1 MKVIVVGGG
10 AAGMMSAITS
20 AKEGNEVTLLEK
32 THSCGNK
39 LKITGKG
46 RCNITFE
53 GDMETFQKN
62 VVRNNKFMYSSF
74 MNYTNYDVLEYF
86 NSLGVETKLERGGRY
101 FPVSDKAEDVVKAL
115 KMDLKRFNVKI
126 EYDTYLKELVVNNG
140 VLEKIKTNNG
150 DYMADKYIICTGGK
164 SYKVTGSSGEVF
176 NILKKAGH
184 NIIELKPGLVPLRS
198 MDSVCKD
205 LQGLSLR
212 NVGFK
217 LLDNGKEVYNSFGEM
232 LFAHFGITGPI
243 VLSGSSI
250 LNRIDNIE
258 SKFTNNS
265 ICGIIDLKPALDLEK
280 LDKRIQR
287 DFEKYSNKEFKNSLS
302 DLLPQKLIPVVIRK
316 SKIDPDKKV
325 HQITREERLKLIDCI
340 KNFKININGLLPI
353 DIGIITCGGVD
364 VKEVNPK
371 TMESKIIKNLFFA
384 GEVLDV
390 DAFTGGFNLQIAFST
405 AVAAGKN

>member
-10 AAGMMSAITS
+10 AAGMMAAITS
-20 AKEGNEVTLLEK
+20 AKEGNEVTILEK

-53 GDMETFQKN
+53 GDIETFQKN

-140 VLEKIKTNNG
+140 FLERIKTNNG
-150 DYMADKYIICTGGK
+150 DYVADKFIICTGGK

-176 NILKKAGH
+176 DIIRKAGH
-184 NIIELKPGLVPLRS
+184 NIIELKPGLVPLKS
-198 MDSVCKD
+198 DDISCKE

-217 LLDNGKEVYNSFGEM
+217 LLDNNKEVYNSFGEM

-250 LNRIDNIE
+250 LNRIEDINN
-258 SKFTNNS
+258 KFTNN
-265 ICGIIDLKPALDLEK
+265 
-280 LDKRIQR
+280 
-287 DFEKYSNKEFKNSLS
+287 
-302 DLLPQKLIPVVIRK
+302 
-316 SKIDPDKKV
+316 
-325 HQITREERLKLIDCI
+325 
-340 KNFKININGLLPI
+340 
-353 DIGIITCGGVD
+353 
-364 VKEVNPK
+364 
-371 TMESKIIKNLFFA
+371 
-384 GEVLDV
+384 
-390 DAFTGGFNLQIAFST
+390 
-405 AVAAGKN
+405 

>member
-10 AAGMMSAITS
+10 AAGMMAAITS

-39 LKITGKG
+39 IKITGKG
-46 RCNITFE
+46 RCNITFD

-74 MNYTNYDVLEYF
+74 MNFTNYDVLEYF

-101 FPVSDKAEDVVKAL
+101 FPVSDKAEDIVNAL
-115 KMDLKRFNVKI
+115 KIDLKRFNVKI
-126 EYDTYLKELVVNNG
+126 EYDICLKELVVNNG
-140 VLEKIKTNNG
+140 ILEQIKTSNG
-150 DYMADKYIICTGGK
+150 EYTADKFIICTGGK

-176 NILKKAGH
+176 DILAKAGH
-184 NIIELKPGLVPLRS
+184 NIIELKPGLVPLRCI
-198 MDSVCKD
+198 DNDCKE

-212 NVGFK
+212 NVSFK

-232 LFAHFGITGPI
+232 LFTHFGITGPI

-250 LNRIDNIE
+250 INRIDNIE
-258 SKFTNNS
+258 SKFENKS
-265 ICGIIDLKPALDLEK
+265 ICGVIDLKPALDLEK

-287 DFEKYSNKEFKNSLS
+287 DFEKYTNKEFKNSLN
-302 DLLPQKLIPVVIRK
+302 DLLPQKLIPVIVKR
-316 SKIDPDKKV
+316 SRIDPDKKV
-325 HQITREERLKLIDCI
+325 HQITREERLNLIDCI
-340 KNFKININGLLPI
+340 KKFKLTIVGLLPI
-353 DIGIITCGGVD
+353 DVGIITCGGVD

-371 TMESKIIKNLFFA
+371 SMESKIIKNLFFA

>member
-10 AAGMMSAITS
+10 AAGMMAAITS
-20 AKEGNEVTLLEK
+20 AKEGNEVILLEK

-46 RCNITFE
+46 RCNLTFD

-74 MNYTNYDVLEYF
+74 MNFTNYDTLEYF

-115 KMDLKRFNVKI
+115 KKELKRLNVKI
-126 EYDTYLKELVVNNG
+126 EYDTYLKELIVKNG
-140 VLEKIKTNNG
+140 VLEEINTNNG
-150 DYMADKYIICTGGK
+150 KYVADKYIICTGGK

-176 NILKKAGH
+176 DIISKAGH
-184 NIIELKPGLVPLRS
+184 NIIKLRPGLVPLKCS
-198 MDSVCKD
+198 DSECKE

-212 NVGFK
+212 NVSFK
-217 LLDNGKEVYNSFGEM
+217 ILDSGKQVYEGFGEM

-243 VLSGSSI
+243 VLSGSSV
-250 LNRIDNIE
+250 LNRVDNIDE
-258 SKFTNNS
+258 KFTNNS

-280 LDKRIQR
+280 LDTRVQR
-287 DFEKYSNKEFKNSLS
+287 DFEKFSNKEFKNSLN
-302 DLLPQKLIPVVIRK
+302 DLLPQKLIPVVIKR
-316 SKIDPDKKV
+316 SKINPDKKV
-325 HQITREERLKLIDCI
+325 HQITREERLNLIDCI
-340 KNFKININGLLPI
+340 KNFKLNIVGLLPI